1 MKKILFLIPNLMH
14 GGAEKVLVN
23 LVNNLNPSKYEITL
37 FSIFDQGVN
46 KEFLNQNINYQYKFK
61 KVFRGNSHFFKL
73 FSPEFLYKWLI
84 KEEYDIAISSLE
96 GPAARI
102 ISGCQ
107 NPATKKITWIH
118 TEIQDQS
125 TAKVGFR
132 TLKDAK
138 KYYEKFDRIVGVS
151 QKVVE
156 GIQKFIT
163 TKIPTHVL
171 YNVNDTETIIEK
183 GKESKTFFALEKA
196 KTDYFHIDVMDG
208 KFVEKNTVDKMNQ
221 YSNILKQITT
231 LPLDVHLMVEDV
243 ETYIKLYSAIEPN
256 MITFHLEAIK
266 DKEKIYEMIKLVK
279 DNNCKVDIAIK
290 PNTEVKE
297 IYEFLPDIKTVL
309 VMTVEPGKGGQ
320 ALIPETLRK
329 IRILKEYLNQHNLDT
344 YIEADGGINLDTIDE
359 VKESGVDIAVVGNGI
374 LKTENYRTTVSKLK
388 N

>member
-1 MKKILFLIPNLMH
+1 MVEISASIL
-14 GGAEKVLVN
+14 
-23 LVNNLNPSKYEITL
+23 
-37 FSIFDQGVN
+37 
-46 KEFLNQNINYQYKFK
+46 
-61 KVFRGNSHFFKL
+61 
-73 FSPEFLYKWLI
+73 
-84 KEEYDIAISSLE
+84 
-96 GPAARI
+96 
-102 ISGCQ
+102 
-107 NPATKKITWIH
+107 
-118 TEIQDQS
+118 
-125 TAKVGFR
+125 
-132 TLKDAK
+132 DAK
-138 KYYEKFDRIVGVS
+138 ED
-151 QKVVE
+151 E
-156 GIQKFIT
+156 AA
-163 TKIPTHVL
+163 KIF
-171 YNVNDTETIIEK
+171 YN
-183 GKESKTFFALEKA
+183 LEVA
-196 KTDYFHIDVMDG
+196 KIDYFHIDVMDG

-279 DNNCKVDIAIK
+279 DNNCKVGIAIK

-297 IYEFLPDIKTVL
+297 IYEFLPYINTVL

-344 YIEADGGINLDTIDE
+344 YIEADGDTIDE

>member
-1 MKKILFLIPNLMH
+1 MVEISASIL
-14 GGAEKVLVN
+14 
-23 LVNNLNPSKYEITL
+23 
-37 FSIFDQGVN
+37 
-46 KEFLNQNINYQYKFK
+46 
-61 KVFRGNSHFFKL
+61 
-73 FSPEFLYKWLI
+73 
-84 KEEYDIAISSLE
+84 
-96 GPAARI
+96 
-102 ISGCQ
+102 
-107 NPATKKITWIH
+107 
-118 TEIQDQS
+118 
-125 TAKVGFR
+125 
-132 TLKDAK
+132 DAK
-138 KYYEKFDRIVGVS
+138 ED
-151 QKVVE
+151 E
-156 GIQKFIT
+156 AA
-163 TKIPTHVL
+163 KIF
-171 YNVNDTETIIEK
+171 YN
-183 GKESKTFFALEKA
+183 LEVA
-196 KTDYFHIDVMDG
+196 KIDYFHIDVMDG

-279 DNNCKVDIAIK
+279 DNNCKVGIAIK

-297 IYEFLPDIKTVL
+297 IYEFLPYINTVL

-320 ALIPETLRK
+320 ALIPETLIK